1 MPEDA
6 ADDVEEEVDEVEEG
20 VVKEVMEELVAH
32 MQMGFKSQMSP
43 VTLKTKSGPHSWKI
57 QEQG

>member
-43 VTLKTKSGPHSWKI
+43 VTLKMKSGPHS
-57 QEQG
+57 